1 MVSPAVRREVAGWL
15 VQEFQASQRRACR
28 AMTLG
33 VSTCR
38 YVSRRGDGGVIRER
52 MKALA
57 YERPRFG
64 YRRLHVMLRREG
76 LMVNHKRV
84 YRLYCLEG
92 LAVRRKKRKHISL
105 LARKPL
111 PTGAGPNERW
121 SMDFMWDQ
129 LADGRSFRT
138 LNIVDDFTR
147 ESLAIEV
154 DVSLSGLRVTRV
166 LDQLIETRGLPKS
179 IVMDNGPEFTGRA
192 LDAWAYHRGI
202 ALAFITPGKPSQ
214 NGFAESFNG
223 KFRDE
228 CLNQHWFV
236 SMNDARRK
244 IEEWRQ
250 DYNHIRPH
258 SSLGDRPPVEFAWA
272 FNQGKLNPSAN
283 LQLC

>member
-1 MVSPAVRREVAGWL
+1 MRREVAGWL
-15 VQEFQASQRRACR
+15 VQEFETSQRRACR

-33 VSTCR
+33 LSTFR
-38 YVSRRGDGGVIRER
+38 YVSRRGDGGVILER
-52 MKALA
+52 MKAVA

-84 YRLYCLEG
+84 YRLYRLEG
-92 LAVRRKKRKHISL
+92 LAVRRKKRKRIAL
-105 LARKPL
+105 LSRKPL
-111 PTGAGPNERW
+111 PVGYGPNERW

-154 DVSLSGLRVTRV
+154 DVSLPGLRVTRV
-166 LDQLIETRGLPKS
+166 LDQLAEMRGLPKS
-179 IVMDNGPEFTGRA
+179 IVMDNGPEFTGRE
-192 LDAWAYHRGI
+192 LDAWAYRHGV
-202 ALAFITPGKPSQ
+202 ALAFIAPGKPSQ
-214 NGFAESFNG
+214 NGYAESFNG

-228 CLNQHWFV
+228 CLNQHWFI
-236 SMNDARRK
+236 SLNDARRK
-244 IEEWRQ
+244 IEDWRQ

-258 SSLGDRPPVEFAWA
+258 SSLGNNPPVEFART
-272 FNQGKLNPSAN
+272 FNRQEVP
-283 LQLC
+283 LQLT

>member
-1 MVSPAVRREVAGWL
+1 MRREAAVWL
-15 VQEFQASQRRACR
+15 VQECDASQRRACR
-28 AMTLG
+28 AMNLG
-33 VSTCR
+33 GSTFR

-64 YRRLHVMLRREG
+64 YRRLQVMLRREG
-76 LMVNHKRV
+76 FNVNHKKV
-84 YRLYCLEG
+84 YRLYRLEG
-92 LAVRRKKRKHISL
+92 LAVRRKKRKHIAIV
-105 LARKPL
+105 ARKPL

-138 LNIVDDFTR
+138 LNVVDDCTR

-154 DVSLSGLRVTRV
+154 DVSLPGLRVTRV
-166 LDQLIETRGLPKS
+166 LDHLMETRGVPKS

-192 LDAWAYHRGI
+192 LDAWAYHRGV
-202 ALAFITPGKPSQ
+202 ALAFIAPGKPSQ

-236 SMNDARRK
+236 SMSDARRK

-250 DYNHIRPH
+250 DYNHVRPH
-258 SSLGDRPPVEFAWA
+258 SSLGNRSPAEFARTLH
-272 FNQGKLNPSAN
+272 QQELISSAN
-283 LQLC
+283 LQVR